1 MRIELLRLA
10 ALTVLLV
17 APQGACLKEKV
28 ETPQSFLLVLNKAE
42 NNATILDPVSGQVL
56 STVVTGVAPHEAAL
70 SAELGL
76 AVISNYGNQVNPG
89 SSLTVVDLRK
99 GRAVRTI
106 GLRRFRR
113 PHGIRV
119 TSDGERVVVTAEE
132 SRALL
137 VVNILN
143 GEIEKAV
150 PTNEKGSHM
159 VALGAD
165 GQTAYVANIGSG
177 SVSVINLAESRLEKN
192 LNFGEGVEGIDVS
205 PSGREL
211 WVANRLEDKI
221 HVIDTATLETT
232 AEIPCASFPIRVRFT
247 PDGANVL
254 VSNARSG
261 DVAVISASEKAEVR
275 RIAMGVTAEEGQERM
290 LEFDLSPV
298 PVGIVVEPNGER
310 AYVAN
315 SNADIVTIL
324 DLKDWKVS
332 GRLRAGEEPDGMAY
346 WLYVPPA
353 RTSE

>member
-1 MRIELLRLA
+1 MRIELLRLT
-10 ALTVLLV
+10 ALTLLLLV
-17 APQGACLKEKV
+17 PQAACLREDV
-28 ETPQSFLLVLNKAE
+28 DEPQAYLLVLNKAE
-42 NNATILDPVSGQVL
+42 NSATILDPVGGEVRA
-56 STVVTGVAPHEAAL
+56 TVVTGVAPHEAAL
-70 SAELGL
+70 SLESGL

-113 PHGIRV
+113 PHGLRMM
-119 TSDGERVVVTAEE
+119 SDGVRVLVTAED

-137 VVNILN
+137 VVNILD

-150 PTNEKGSHM
+150 PTNGNGSHM
-159 VALGAD
+159 VAIGAD

-177 SVSVINLAESRLEKN
+177 SVSVINLAESRLDKN
-192 LNFGEGVEGIDVS
+192 LNLGEGVEGIDVS
-205 PSGREL
+205 PDGKEL
-211 WVANRLEDKI
+211 WVANRLADKI
-221 HVIDTATLETT
+221 YVIDTATQETV

-247 PDGANVL
+247 PDGAHVL

-261 DVAVISASEKAEVR
+261 DVAVFSASEKTEVR

-290 LEFDLSPV
+290 LDFDLSPV

-315 SNADIVTIL
+315 SNADIVTVL
-324 DLKDWKVS
+324 DLKEWKVS
-332 GRLRAGEEPDGMAY
+332 GRLRAGEEPDGMVY

-353 RTSE
+353 KEE